1 MMQTF
6 IDHAHTLDAAALMER
21 QAALTEW
28 LQRDVASGCRFG
40 LYADNGVPWAAVGCD
55 YDNPCSADGCD
66 PQSGCVHVANT
77 LSCDDDNAC
86 TSGD

>member
-1 MMQTF
+1 MQTF

-40 LYADNGVPWAAVGCD
+40 LYADNGVPWAAVARTLHGLRAVTI
-55 YDNPCSADGCD
+55 PLPRHFIASQLA
-66 PQSGCVHVANT
+66 HVI
-77 LSCDDDNAC
+77 DDAGN
-86 TSGD
+86 G